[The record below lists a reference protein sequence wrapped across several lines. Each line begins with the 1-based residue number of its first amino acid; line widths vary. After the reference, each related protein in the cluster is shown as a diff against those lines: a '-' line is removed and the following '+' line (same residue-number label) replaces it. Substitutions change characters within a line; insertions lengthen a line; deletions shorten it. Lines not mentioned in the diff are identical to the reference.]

1 MGVRAECDLPGQPVW
16 AEFDASQIKSV
27 LVNLLMNALEAMP
40 RGGVV
45 RLQLHLPEMNQI
57 RLVVEDTGHGIPREM
72 LTTVFEPFVSTKATG
87 TGLGL
92 AVTKRLIEEHGGHIT
107 VENRPEGGARFTI
120 TLPATMNTNGEH
132 RKENSN
138 HAKPAIVDH
147 R

>member
-1 MGVRAECDLPGQPVW
+1 
-16 AEFDASQIKSV
+16 
-27 LVNLLMNALEAMP
+27 MP